1 VRNRGTVSER
11 AVLSHASRRESTA
24 RSLAVVICREI
35 DWHKH
40 EGTYEANESIRDI
53 IYTCYNIYYKNTMIQ
68 LFQSTLSFNLEQ
80 IYVLLIRSK
89 LSVGSFRSRY

>member
-1 VRNRGTVSER
+1 
-11 AVLSHASRRESTA
+11 VLSHASRRESTA